1 MSRRDATVLRA
12 FAVWTIYVWVT
23 RMWNI
28 WRDRAPGH
36 GTAFKLVHTV
46 LAVVSV
52 AFAGAALAIV
62 ARLRRPVTPRV
73 GTAPSGAG
81 G

>member
-1 MSRRDATVLRA
+1 
-12 FAVWTIYVWVT
+12 
-23 RMWNI
+23 
-28 WRDRAPGH
+28 
-36 GTAFKLVHTV
+36 VHTV

-52 AFAGAALAIV
+52 AFAAAALAIV
-62 ARLRRPVTPRV
+62 SRLRRPVTPRV